1 MIILIPFEFFSGQI
15 YSDIKQNMLR
25 ATDITPHNI
34 NYLLRRSH
42 LNIFLYKARYARA
55 IKNMFSFGKIN
66 KHLDTLNANQIVKQ
80 INILLLCCINVKIII
95 YIVFLI
101 NK

>member
-1 MIILIPFEFFSGQI
+1 
-15 YSDIKQNMLR
+15 MLR

-42 LNIFLYKARYARA
+42 LNTLNIKRHLKGFKHFLYKARYARA